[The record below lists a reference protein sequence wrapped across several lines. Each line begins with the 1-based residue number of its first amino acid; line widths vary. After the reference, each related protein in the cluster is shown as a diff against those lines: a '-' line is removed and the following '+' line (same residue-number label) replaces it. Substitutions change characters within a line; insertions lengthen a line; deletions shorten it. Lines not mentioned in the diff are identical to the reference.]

1 MGWMN
6 WLGKRP
12 RAARRVATVALG
24 LAIGV
29 LGVATSLPGA
39 AQLTGRLSDGISNSK
54 HNLGSGGPG
63 TVKLGIGQS
72 TEVCVFCHTPHG
84 SDTTASAPLWNRIS
98 PAASTFTTYNSTRL
112 QGGNASQSGQ
122 AYAPG
127 AVSLAC
133 LSCHDGVTAINSVI
147 NAPGSGGWNPTQAEP
162 VLFGPVTA
170 LTMPAGITNIGQNLN
185 NDHPI
190 GVKYAGGAT
199 TANATATFTAN
210 GFAAWSTQTING
222 QPAFWVDTEYSGGAR
237 AGNGTRQKTDMWLYT
252 RTDTGLTDTAFVE
265 CASCHDPHAVE
276 NGTFL
281 RIRNDY
287 SSVCLACHIK

>member
-6 WLGKRP
+6 WLGQRP
-12 RAARRVATVALG
+12 QAARRVASVALG

-29 LGVATSLPGA
+29 LGVAMSMPAA
-39 AQLTGRLSDGISNSK
+39 AQLTQRLGDGISNSK

-63 TVKLGIGQS
+63 TVKLASGQS

-84 SDTTASAPLWNRIS
+84 SDTTASAPLWNRMS

-112 QGGNASQSGQ
+112 QGGDASNSGA

-127 AVSLAC
+127 SVSLAC

-147 NAPGSGGWNPTQAEP
+147 NAPGSGNWTSGQVTS
-162 VLFGPVTA
+162 FGGSA
-170 LTMPAGITNIGQNLN
+170 LTMPAGSIANIGQNLN

-190 GVKYAGGAT
+190 GVRYAGGAT

-210 GFAAWSTQTING
+210 GFAAWTTQTING
-222 QPAFWVDTEYSGGAR
+222 QAAFWVDTEYSGSAR

-252 RTDTGLTDTAFVE
+252 RTDVGLTNTAFVE

-281 RIRNDY
+281 RIRNDH